1 MSFFKPFTTRQ
12 LFNALETSITRYDE
26 ADEQWKEKQCDP
38 DVPIVLVLGKNR
50 YNVLSYGGD
59 PNEPGL
65 LIEIRPEKEF
75 K

>member
-1 MSFFKPFTTRQ
+1 MGFFKPFTTRQ
-12 LFNALETSITRYDE
+12 LANALNVSIDKYEGAGDK
-26 ADEQWKEKQCDP
+26 DDQCDP
-38 DVPIVLVLGKNR
+38 NVPIVLMLGKNR

-65 LIEIRPEKEF
+65 VIEIRPEKEF

>member
-1 MSFFKPFTTRQ
+1 MGFFKPFTTRQ
-12 LFNALETSITRYDE
+12 LADALNVSIAKYEGAEDK
-26 ADEQWKEKQCDP
+26 DDQCDP
-38 DVPIVLVLGKNR
+38 NVPIVLVLGKNR

-65 LIEIRPEKEF
+65 VIEIRPEKEF

>member
-1 MSFFKPFTTRQ
+1 MGFFKPFTTRQ
-12 LFNALETSITRYDE
+12 LFNALETSIARYEE
-26 ADEQWKEKQCDP
+26 ADEQWKEEQCDP

>member
-12 LFNALETSITRYDE
+12 LQEALQTSIRKY
-26 ADEQWKEKQCDP
+26 EQAQEKDDQCDP
-38 DVPIVLVLGKNR
+38 DVPILIKVGKNR

-59 PNEPGL
+59 PNEPG
-65 LIEIRPEKEF
+65 IVVEARSEKEF